1 MTAAFNYQQTADA
14 QYQRERISAL
24 DQRGEVCQD
33 GLCAIALLALRS
45 QLLIDSWDPYHI
57 NRQRFTEGNFFGFEV
72 TVGVPLFYGATK
84 AKVKAAQ
91 KDPRGGSVGD
101 AAGAARKGAGLQ
113 TGI

>member
-1 MTAAFNYQQTADA
+1 MNAAFNYQQTADA
-14 QYQRERISAL
+14 QYQKDLISAL
-24 DQRGEVCQD
+24 DQEVK
-33 GLCAIALLALRS
+33 CAKTGYAPSLSLALRS

-72 TVGVPLFYGATK
+72 TVGVALLWRNQGEGEGCAER
-84 AKVKAAQ
+84 
-91 KDPRGGSVGD
+91 PRGGSVGD